1 MNNKIKK
8 GNKYGI
14 ISLVGFAVNLVTCL
28 LALAYI
34 LCINP
39 PTDSLVG
46 VIPLIIAFFIIA
58 GSALTSIITSF
69 IGFALTRSKITV
81 IAILASIVE
90 FLFFIRICVSI

>member
-1 MNNKIKK
+1 MYLLKVNGCNLETK
-8 GNKYGI
+8 
-14 ISLVGFAVNLVTCL
+14 FAVNLVTCL

-39 PTDSLVG
+39 PTDSFVG

-69 IGFALTRSKITV
+69 IGFA
-81 IAILASIVE
+81 
-90 FLFFIRICVSI
+90 F

>member
-1 MNNKIKK
+1 MDNKIKK

-34 LCINP
+34 LYINP
-39 PTDSLVG
+39 STNGLGG
-46 VIPLIIAFFIIA
+46 VLPLIIAFFIIA
-58 GSALTSIITSF
+58 GSALTSIITAF
-69 IGFALTRSKITV
+69 IGFSLTRSKITV

-90 FLFFIRICVSI
+90 VLLFIRTCMSI

>member
-34 LCINP
+34 LYINP
-39 PTDSLVG
+39 STSG
-46 VIPLIIAFFIIA
+46 FGGAIPLIIAFFTIA
-58 GSALTSIITSF
+58 GSALTSIITAF
-69 IGFALTRSKITV
+69 IGFALTRSKIT
-81 IAILASIVE
+81 IIDILASIVE
-90 FLFFIRICVSI
+90 VLFFIRICVSI